1 MKDQTII
8 TSAEM
13 QSGETGFLSEYSTH
27 YQQRI
32 YCKNCDH
39 HDTVRIKK
47 GTLKAGLSTTCE
59 ECGCEINL

>member
-1 MKDQTII
+1 
-8 TSAEM
+8 M